1 MTDPVTDSEADNLLL
16 RILLDPETR
25 RDPYPHYRELRQ
37 RAPVLR
43 SSIGPLVLSRY
54 QDCLE
59 AMRDPRLG
67 RGTRARLRGDLPM
80 PSVPAGF
87 DIDLERTR
95 GFFERAGNS
104 MLFADPPDHTRL
116 RQLVSRAFTP
126 QRVERLRP
134 AVQALVD
141 GLLDTMAG
149 AGEVD
154 IIPSLAFPLP
164 VTVIGE
170 LLGVPAAE
178 RAGFQPLV
186 AAGVAALDPTADTA
200 ALERAMAVQ
209 DQMAEYFAGLVA
221 DRRRHPSDDLLS
233 GLVAARDEGDA
244 LSDDE
249 VIGTAILLFAAGF
262 ETTTNLV
269 GNGLLALLGHPDQL
283 ERWRADPG
291 LARSGVEE
299 LLRWDSPV
307 QLNARTALA
316 PAEVAGQQLEPGDF
330 VTLLIAG
337 ANRDPARFATGEVL
351 DVGRADNAPLSLGSG
366 IHYCLGASLARMEGE
381 VVFNSL
387 LRRFRT
393 IELTAAE
400 PERRATL
407 VLRGLTSLPVRLAA

>member
-1 MTDPVTDSEADNLLL
+1 VTDPVTDSEADNLLL